1 MDYKKNKEI
10 LLKLLN
16 SQTSEEVERIVTTDK
31 FFENCKWIFYGDN
44 FNNVGTVEGQMRD
57 ADNALMEKAINS
69 IDAILMRRCYEEGI
83 DPRDKTKAPKSVT
96 EAIERFFGGKEKL
109 RKKRA
114 EFAKEWLRITAEG
127 KKDLPT
133 ITIIDK
139 GEGQQPNDIKGTILS
154 LHKDI
159 KARIPF
165 VYGTYNQGGS
175 SPLGY
180 AAQKPGSYDF
190 NYPQLVLCRRAAK
203 IQDKTRAK
211 NSDHYGFTIVRR
223 RFDYEASMF
232 TYEYFV
238 EEKTEDIFSFPS
250 DTPITVDDYDFVE
263 GCLIKLYDYELP
275 QRGNIV
281 FRGLNEFME
290 KKLPDAPLPIYL
302 KELRDYKGGIEYTIF
317 GLREKILRR
326 SSILRVGYPQKLP
339 IDLGEIGKREIEVFL
354 LNHKT
359 QLGEKEDISSY
370 LEQPEKI
377 FFIKEGLVLHTE
389 NTAWLRNDC
398 GLIDLSPY
406 LFAFINISNID
417 PPVAKMLHSGREKF
431 KNNPT
436 TQQVLERL
444 TIFLKNETFQELDRE
459 YARFSFASE
468 TSIKDEVLQK
478 QIMKDI
484 ETQPELRDLFE
495 LGEDIP
501 LREKGEDKEPP
512 EPYEGTY
519 LPEKFELLGS
529 DPREVEEKSYC
540 KISFDTEADE
550 KLFERREDRGEYDW
564 GKANNFQVAFHSYKR
579 GKITFR
585 VDVSSGAKAPTS
597 EAVIFYLRVPSKH
610 IEFSKA
616 VTVTIKEKKQYAG
629 QFFPSFFE
637 PTKKVLHIPI
647 ASTRKLHFTTDVENN
662 YFEREKQPGKLE
674 ITQHPDL
681 RFSKPKLKDG
691 ILEIK
696 VKCEGK
702 EIKKAEDIKIVIQDD
717 ANHYFNLV
725 VPVEIVSTESEPQ
738 LDLPKPIRVTREEWN
753 NDTPAWNEN
762 CVARIPSWTEL
773 KKIKINVDSK
783 PFDDLKK
790 ITVIDREAARDMLI
804 KHIYIH
810 SIWMFLEFK
819 DIAVT
824 ASSNN
829 RENKYLDPRDE
840 IFERGIRAASKI
852 IVQNIKKLLR

>member
-1 MDYKKNKEI
+1 MSTNRNKEI

-16 SQTSEEVERIVTTDK
+16 SQTSEEVEKVITTDP
-31 FFENCKWIFYGDN
+31 FFEGCKWIFYGDR
-44 FNNVGTVEGQMRD
+44 FNNVSTVEGQMRD
-57 ADNALMEKAINS
+57 ADNALMEKIINS

-83 DPRDKTKAPKSVT
+83 DPRDKTKAPKSVA
-96 EAIERFFGGKEKL
+96 EAVERFFGGKEKL
-109 RKKRA
+109 REKRA
-114 EFAKEWLRITAEG
+114 EFAKEWLRVTAEG
-127 KKDLPT
+127 KKDVPT

-175 SPLGY
+175 SSLGY

-203 IQDKTRAK
+203 IQDKTRSK

-238 EEKTEDIFSFPS
+238 ESKTEDIFSFPV
-250 DTPITVDDYDFVE
+250 DDPITVDGYAFTE

-281 FRGLNEFME
+281 FRGLNEFVE
-290 KKLPDAPLPIYL
+290 KKLSDAPLPIYL
-302 KELRDYKGGIEYTIF
+302 KELRDYKGGTEYTIF

-326 SSILRVGYPQKLP
+326 SSILRTGYPQKLP
-339 IDLGEIGKREIEVFL
+339 IDLGEIGKREIEVFF

-406 LFAFINISNID
+406 LFAFIDISNID

-436 TQQVLERL
+436 TRQVLERL
-444 TIFLKNETFQELDRE
+444 TIFLKNEEFQELDRE
-459 YARFSFASE
+459 YARLSFGSE
-468 TSIKDEVLQK
+468 ASIKDEAFRK

-495 LGEDIP
+495 LGQDIP
-501 LREKGEDKEPP
+501 LKEKEGEEPVT
-512 EPYEGTY
+512 PYEGTY

-529 DPREVEEKSYC
+529 DPREAEEGSYC
-540 KISFDTEADE
+540 RISFDTGADE

-564 GKANNFQVAFHSYKR
+564 GKANNFQIAFYSYKR

-585 VDVSSGAKAPTS
+585 VDSNSGIKAPTS
-597 EAVIFYLRVPSKH
+597 EAVIFYLRVPSKN
-610 IEFSKA
+610 IEFSRA
-616 VTVTIKEKKQYAG
+616 VTVTIKEKEQYVG

-637 PTKKVLHIPI
+637 PTKKILQIPI
-647 ASTRKLHFTTDVENN
+647 ASTRKLHLTTDVGND
-662 YFEREKQPGKLE
+662 YFEREKEPGKLE
-674 ITQHPDL
+674 IALHPAL
-681 RFSKPKLKDG
+681 HFSKPKLKDG

-696 VKCEGK
+696 VKYEDN
-702 EIKKAEDIKIVIQDD
+702 EIKKVEDIKLVIQDN
-717 ANHYFNLV
+717 ANHHFNLV
-725 VPVEIVSTESEPQ
+725 VPVEIVPIESEPQ
-738 LDLPKPIRVTREEWN
+738 LNLPEPVRITREEWN
-753 NDTPAWNEN
+753 KDTPAWNEDGI
-762 CVARIPSWTEL
+762 ARIPSWTEL
-773 KKIKINVDSK
+773 KKIKINVDSR

-790 ITVIDREAARDMLI
+790 ITVTDREAARDMLI

-824 ASSNN
+824 ASNN

-852 IVQNIKKLLR
+852 TVQNIKKLLR